1 MINFCDM
8 IDNEKAMS
16 KFEKIYHKYRNTM
29 YYVAYS
35 LTKNA
40 YDAEDIVEDSL
51 VKVIEMLH
59 KIDEDTIDQQ
69 RCKNLMITIA
79 KNTAVDFLR
88 KMNHEAVPL
97 ETIEDTEFIPLETG
111 PEEMLIKVEDYK
123 NLAECINKLGDIY
136 KDVLYLRIFHQL
148 SSKEVA
154 KILNVSEANI
164 NTRLKRAKR
173 MLYQM
178 LKEYD

>member
-88 KMNHEAVPL
+88 KMNHEA
-97 ETIEDTEFIPLETG
+97 IPLETLESTPAGEG
-111 PEEMLIKVEDYK
+111 PEDLLIKVEDYK
-123 NLAECINKLGDIY
+123 NLADCINRLRDIY

-148 SSKEVA
+148 SSKETA
-154 KILNVSEANI
+154 RILNTNEANI

>member
-1 MINFCDM
+1 
-8 IDNEKAMS
+8 
-16 KFEKIYHKYRNTM
+16 
-29 YYVAYS
+29 
-35 LTKNA
+35 
-40 YDAEDIVEDSL
+40 
-51 VKVIEMLH
+51 
-59 KIDEDTIDQQ
+59 
-69 RCKNLMITIA
+69 
-79 KNTAVDFLR
+79 
-88 KMNHEAVPL
+88 MNHEAVPL
-97 ETIEDTEFIPLETG
+97 ETIEDTEFIPLEIG

-148 SSKEVA
+148 SSKEAA